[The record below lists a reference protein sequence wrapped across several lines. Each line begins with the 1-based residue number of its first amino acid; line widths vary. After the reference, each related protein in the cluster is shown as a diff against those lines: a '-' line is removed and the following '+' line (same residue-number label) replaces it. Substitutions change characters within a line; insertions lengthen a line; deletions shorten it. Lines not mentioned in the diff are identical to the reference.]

1 MDSPPEEAPDQDA
14 AEQEEEW
21 EDDDDDGEE
30 GDGYIYFFSFS
41 IKQTNI
47 KALTFGLW
55 YISEF
60 SGKTPAFVKEKRT
73 FYQPDSPTLT
83 PVSKKVQLSVTNEVV
98 PPAKPKQARRNKTK
112 VSTGKPVLSKN
123 YLMSVFRHFSK
134 TKVSSDV
141 FPVLNDI
148 MDTFFDRMAQDLE
161 TYAAHAKRK
170 TIEVEDAI
178 LLLRRQGHVNDKV
191 PVEVLIEKYLRM
203 EQRKLLIPIATSGN
217 VVVPKKRR

>member
-1 MDSPPEEAPDQDA
+1 MFFIFFIFLGRSLPESKPNASLEVGSPDSSPPHSLKSEEAEPAEQQQDVSGSKNKSVAEKEESFHLLGLTQHIEDDQEKMDSPPEEAPDQDA

-21 EDDDDDGEE
+21 EDNDDDGEE

-83 PVSKKVQLSVTNEVV
+83 PVSKKVQLGYVLASITFN
-98 PPAKPKQARRNKTK
+98 
-112 VSTGKPVLSKN
+112 GKCSL
-123 YLMSVFRHFSK
+123 
-134 TKVSSDV
+134 
-141 FPVLNDI
+141 I
-148 MDTFFDRMAQDLE
+148 TF
-161 TYAAHAKRK
+161 Y
-170 TIEVEDAI
+170 
-178 LLLRRQGHVNDKV
+178 
-191 PVEVLIEKYLRM
+191 
-203 EQRKLLIPIATSGN
+203 
-217 VVVPKKRR
+217 